1 MYDEITKE
9 NKSLNGLPVS
19 ETNTNIRNV
28 FGEAEDFFL
37 TSMSSQLDSLSFIG
51 EGSKKR
57 KEILTRFLDLES
69 FDKKYSAAKS
79 DCSDTKAFIKKL
91 ERDNYK
97 EQAEIVTNKLNEN
110 ELKQE
115 SVNSVIVKLTSTIQE
130 LDDKISEFEAKISS
144 VPLEQ
149 IDPKKEQK
157 NIELLQAKI
166 TSASNK
172 SLESKE
178 HKDT

>member
-1 MYDEITKE
+1 M
-9 NKSLNGLPVS
+9 
-19 ETNTNIRNV
+19 
-28 FGEAEDFFL
+28 
-37 TSMSSQLDSLSFIG
+37 
-51 EGSKKR
+51 
-57 KEILTRFLDLES
+57 
-69 FDKKYSAAKS
+69 
-79 DCSDTKAFIKKL
+79 
-91 ERDNYK
+91 
-97 EQAEIVTNKLNEN
+97 TNKLNEN

-178 HKDT
+178 QIKILEDKISITEDFLKNFDLEELLSKKKEAVELKKKLSSTIAETTLINQKATVQIKSSSY